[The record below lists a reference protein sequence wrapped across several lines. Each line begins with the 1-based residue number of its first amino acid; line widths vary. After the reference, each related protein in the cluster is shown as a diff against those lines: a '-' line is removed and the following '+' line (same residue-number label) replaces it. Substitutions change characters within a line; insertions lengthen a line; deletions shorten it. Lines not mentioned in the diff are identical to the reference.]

1 MAALKFLIRKELIQ
15 FWRNS
20 FLPKL
25 VFSFPVLVM
34 LIVPLVANMEVKG
47 VKLAY
52 VDNDAS
58 MTSQRMLSHLSA
70 SPHFKISTVTHDYA
84 EAFRLLE
91 DCKTDVIL
99 TIPDGFEPSMTSG
112 NVKKIKIDANAVNAT
127 KGMQGSQYVVQTIA
141 MTLQEVMGEQGVTV
155 SGSDECTSI
164 RYYYNETLDYRYY
177 MIPAFMVILVLVIC
191 CFIPALNLVVE
202 KEKGTIE
209 QINVTPVRKIE
220 FILSKL
226 IPYWV
231 IGIIV
236 VAEAIVTV
244 GLVYGLWPEGNIGAL
259 FLASLLFSLVL
270 SGFAVAVANR
280 SDTMQ
285 QCIFVMFFFVMVF
298 MLMGGLLTPI
308 SSMPEWA
315 QEITTVIPTR
325 YFINIMRA
333 VYLKGTTMTELG
345 VDYLALS
352 GLAVAFCAVAALTY
366 RKQL

>member
-1 MAALKFLIRKELIQ
+1 
-15 FWRNS
+15 
-20 FLPKL
+20 
-25 VFSFPVLVM
+25 
-34 LIVPLVANMEVKG
+34 
-47 VKLAY
+47 
-52 VDNDAS
+52 
-58 MTSQRMLSHLSA
+58 
-70 SPHFKISTVTHDYA
+70 
-84 EAFRLLE
+84 
-91 DCKTDVIL
+91 
-99 TIPDGFEPSMTSG
+99 
-112 NVKKIKIDANAVNAT
+112 
-127 KGMQGSQYVVQTIA
+127 
-141 MTLQEVMGEQGVTV
+141 
-155 SGSDECTSI
+155 
-164 RYYYNETLDYRYY
+164 
-177 MIPAFMVILVLVIC
+177 
-191 CFIPALNLVVE
+191 
-202 KEKGTIE
+202 
-209 QINVTPVRKIE
+209 
-220 FILSKL
+220 
-226 IPYWV
+226 V

-333 VYLKGTTMTELG
+333 VYLKCTTMTELG